1 MGWGGGGLSPP
12 RGCSERLRSH
22 GKGKGGGEKYT
33 SGAGTHPPRRI
44 RGHAGHP
51 PTPSQG
57 GDGDTP
63 LWVGGD
69 AGGTPGTPTRP
80 ADPPWRRG
88 PAVVR
93 GQLIPPPPPHLPVLK
108 GPPPSALKGT
118 APLFP
123 AWLAGCLPWD
133 WGGGG
138 DQPRPHAPSSLSPP
152 PPSASRCPRDRRLGT
167 HPGCCTHLALYL
179 GGGTTPSETGRA
191 HHRHGRGWA
200 AAQLRQHRA
209 RSCTDPLPQIH
220 RHPRVSGP
228 VTHRVQALGIA
239 PSPRRTV
246 PLSAQLVFL
255 GLGQISALARTARVP
270 TREGGG
276 WAALP
281 AWFLHPRLRVG
292 PSPAG
297 QRGVP
302 TARSAGAGRWAS
314 WFSVGSGNLG

>member
-1 MGWGGGGLSPP
+1 MGLGGGGGGSAPTPRTILALSAP
-12 RGCSERLRSH
+12 SLRIPLPT
-22 GKGKGGGEKYT
+22 GQKV
-33 SGAGTHPPRRI
+33 
-44 RGHAGHP
+44 GHP
-51 PTPSQG
+51 P
-57 GDGDTP
+57 
-63 LWVGGD
+63 WV
-69 AGGTPGTPTRP
+69 
-80 ADPPWRRG
+80 
-88 PAVVR
+88 
-93 GQLIPPPPPHLPVLK
+93 LH
-108 GPPPSALKGT
+108 PPS
-118 APLFP
+118 PLF
-123 AWLAGCLPWD
+123 
-133 WGGGG
+133 GGGG
-138 DQPRPHAPSSLSPP
+138 
-152 PPSASRCPRDRRLGT
+152 
-167 HPGCCTHLALYL
+167 
-179 GGGTTPSETGRA
+179 TPSETGRA